1 MLLSTIAKN
10 MDEINA
16 SMDASVNKINAYCES
31 VLIDHEIAMKKAEA
45 KFITESASLDDVCY
59 LQEEADEG
67 LVASIKKAIVKL
79 IEKFKQFVADVKLRV
94 LTLITKKETKMKM
107 DEVEKKVKLNPFL
120 RNKKITMIDQDENE
134 KTFKWYMSE
143 LGKKLSKLKSGHLN
157 ESEDDDELSDLES
170 EYRSRRARTAMKAIM
185 TVTVVVGIGLVT
197 KYRDKIGDVLQNAMK
212 TSSALAEDAKGIINP
227 SYASPAIQRAKN
239 IADMAITGGRDFIT
253 SAVTFIKESM
263 KNIIAIVSKT
273 KDTITSESA
282 EDFNDDTQDN
292 SSNNDTSYDL
302 NDYLE
307 AAENDLFG
315 SVTEESYTDDT
326 TLDELFDF

>member
-282 EDFNDDTQDN
+282 EDFN
-292 SSNNDTSYDL
+292 NDTSYDL

>member
-157 ESEDDDELSDLES
+157 ESEDDDELSVLES

-227 SYASPAIQRAKN
+227 SYASPAIQRAKE